1 MIVNDEIS
9 NTGAI
14 YFDSNPP
21 IITNTIITTVT
32 EPLSSTSNQLLDAAL
47 FYPNPTTGIVNLD
60 KLFDEVY
67 LWNITGEKIAA
78 FYNVEK
84 IDISLLKPSAYIIT
98 TKHSEKFSRAVII
111 KD

>member
-1 MIVNDEIS
+1 
-9 NTGAI
+9 
-14 YFDSNPP
+14 
-21 IITNTIITTVT
+21 
-32 EPLSSTSNQLLDAAL
+32 
-47 FYPNPTTGIVNLD
+47 
-60 KLFDEVY
+60 LFDEVY

-98 TKHSEKFSRAVII
+98 TKNSEKISRAVII